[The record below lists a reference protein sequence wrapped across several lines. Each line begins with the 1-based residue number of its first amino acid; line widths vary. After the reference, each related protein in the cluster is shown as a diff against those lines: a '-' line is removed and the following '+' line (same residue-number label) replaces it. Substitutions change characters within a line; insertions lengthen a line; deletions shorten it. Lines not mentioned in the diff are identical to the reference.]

1 MIIHL
6 TTQHDWE
13 TAQRLGEYRAASL
26 ASEGFIHCST
36 AEQILKVA
44 NFLYRGQSD
53 LILLW
58 LEPER
63 VHAEIRWEPPVHPA
77 PSSETPL
84 EPKKDELFPHIYG
97 TINLDAVVKV
107 VDFLPDAD
115 GTFRHIPGKE

>member
-6 TTQHDWE
+6 TTKSDWE

-44 NFLYRGQSD
+44 NFLYRGQSG

-63 VHAEIRWEPPVHPA
+63 VRAEIRWEPPVHPA
-77 PSSETPL
+77 PSVATPL
-84 EPKKDELFPHIYG
+84 EPKKEELFPHIYG
-97 TINLDAVVKV
+97 VINLDAVVNV

-115 GTFRHIPGKE
+115 GMFRQVPGKE